1 MAGFPFTPSQ
11 AAAQGLSADA
21 LRRLV
26 RRGHLRRVLR
36 GVYVDSKT
44 PDDLTT
50 RAAAAALIL
59 TPGAALARRT
69 AAWVFGVDTQAMGSH
84 LVVPP
89 VDLLVPEGC
98 AAARRAG
105 CSGHSAKLGSTDVVE
120 FRGLPITSPL
130 RTTLDLLRVLER
142 PDALAA
148 ADAMLHAGLVTQEEL
163 YAGLDRFRGFRGI
176 TQARELAELTEPATE
191 SPMES
196 RARLRV
202 VDAGF
207 PRPEV
212 QINVYDVIGQLIAR
226 LDMGYLRRRKGIEF
240 DGDEH
245 HSSESDQAHDRR
257 RRGRLEAQGWEV
269 LIVTREHVLGRNNV
283 FELAVGELLGMAPRL
298 RRRPW

>member
-1 MAGFPFTPSQ
+1 MAGGPFTSGQ
-11 AAAQGLSADA
+11 AAAQGISADV
-21 LRRLV
+21 LRRLLL
-26 RRGHLRRVLR
+26 RGDVRRVLR
-36 GVYVDSKT
+36 GVYVDATT

-50 RAAAAALIL
+50 RAAAAALVV

-69 AAWVFGVDTQAMGSH
+69 AAWIFGVDARAMGAH

-89 VDLLVPEGC
+89 VDVVVPEGG
-98 AAARRAG
+98 AAARRTG
-105 CSGHSAKLGSTDVVE
+105 CSGYSAKLGTTDVIEVA
-120 FRGLPITSPL
+120 GLPVTSPL

-148 ADAMLHAGLVTQEEL
+148 ADTMLHAGLVTRDEL
-163 YAGLDRFRGFRGI
+163 YDGLDRFRGFRGI
-176 TQARELAELTEPATE
+176 TQARELTELTEPATE
-191 SPMES
+191 SAMES
-196 RARLRV
+196 RTRLRV
-202 VDAGF
+202 IDAGL

-245 HSSESDQAHDRR
+245 HSSRADQAHDRR
-257 RRGRLEAQGWEV
+257 RRDRLEASGWDV
-269 LIVTREHVLGRNNV
+269 LVVTREQVLGRSNV

-298 RRRPW
+298 RRRVW